1 MLIVRHQILN
11 YCFDTHQIKSIICH
25 YSSVLIINASDKH
38 NQLWLNTDCE
48 TKVLLCKC
56 TDKTSSQSAFSIQ
69 MARSFSGAYEN
80 NVVPAILVGLL
91 IVCHPPG
98 AICQGPL
105 VPEPCA
111 EALPHAPTSLTP
123 IMPPHMA
130 LSLSITLLSSSLWER
145 MALLYWYFSLFHVTS
160 LFGSHLRM

>member
-1 MLIVRHQILN
+1 MSLHVCSYYRQKHRTQP
-11 YCFDTHQIKSIICH
+11 
-25 YSSVLIINASDKH
+25 SSRSVDDWT
-38 NQLWLNTDCE
+38 Q
-48 TKVLLCKC
+48 TKVLLCDC
-56 TDKTSSQSAFSIQ
+56 TDKISSWSSFSIQ

-111 EALPHAPTSLTP
+111 EALPRAPTSLTP

-130 LSLSITLLSSSLWER
+130 PSLSIMLIPSSLWDK
-145 MALLYWYFSLFHVTS
+145 MALLYWYFRTSHVTS
-160 LFGSHLRM
+160 LFGSRLRMSFRYHFFATTARD